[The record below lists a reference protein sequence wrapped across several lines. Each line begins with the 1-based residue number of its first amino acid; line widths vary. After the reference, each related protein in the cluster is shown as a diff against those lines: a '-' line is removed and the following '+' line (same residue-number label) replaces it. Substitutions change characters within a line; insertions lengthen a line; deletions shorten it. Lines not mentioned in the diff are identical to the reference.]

1 MSLVRAGK
9 LARQTNAGLLT
20 SPSRADAN
28 LPQTLIVV
36 IGVLTMA
43 YNGILAALLAGGLPI
58 NSSVPAVV
66 EIMFLL
72 AACALSLK
80 NGFER
85 SSILPLFLSYFIMMT
100 SILLSI
106 QGETIYVVSVRNFLI
121 VSFFTLLGGKCTFQT
136 LKKVFICAS
145 AITLLALFL
154 EVFFLENYI
163 NLFQPAKYLA
173 STRGMAES
181 EYSGGLSAGT
191 ILFDGRFSLG
201 LYSGPRTSSIF
212 LEQVSIN
219 CFGIVLALFVLTFLP
234 DLNWREIALH
244 VITVFAILATNNARM
259 ALIASLIFAAGYRVF
274 PIIPK
279 YYNIALIPTIVGGM
293 FIVFSFVPPSGGDDL
308 IGRMAT
314 SYNLLTSMSITDL
327 LMGNFNETSRSLDS
341 GYAFLIFSSTIFG
354 LILYWLYTSLIVP
367 QADACSKRCAWGL
380 TIYIGVWLLVGGT
393 GTFSMK
399 TAPLLWLIVGFVR
412 CHSLKV
418 IEEAR
423 VEGATRALQ
432 YARGTKRN
440 SFQSRPVT
448 ISHQPSAPT
457 LM

>member
-1 MSLVRAGK
+1 MSLVRTGK
-9 LARQTNAGLLT
+9 LDRQTNAGLLR
-20 SPSRADAN
+20 SPNRANAN
-28 LPQTLIVV
+28 LPQNLIVA

-66 EIMFLL
+66 ETMFLL

-85 SSILPLFLSYFIMMT
+85 SSIFPLFLSYFIMMT

-136 LKKVFICAS
+136 LKKIFIYAS
-145 AITLLALFL
+145 AITLLVLFV
-154 EVFFLENYI
+154 EVFFLDNYI
-163 NLFQPAKYLA
+163 NIFQPAKYLA
-173 STRGMAES
+173 ATRGMTES

-234 DLNWREIALH
+234 DLNWRELSLH
-244 VITVFAILATNNARM
+244 IVTVFAILATNNARM
-259 ALIASLIFAAGYRVF
+259 ALIASLIFVAGYRVF
-274 PIIPK
+274 PIIPR
-279 YYNIALIPTIVGGM
+279 YYNVVLMPSIVGGM
-293 FIVFSFVPPSGGDDL
+293 FIVFLFVAPSGGDDL

-314 SYNLLTSMSITDL
+314 SYNLLTSMDITDL
-327 LMGNFNETSRSLDS
+327 LMGNFDRTSRSLDS

-354 LILYWLYTSLIVP
+354 LMLYWLYISFIVP
-367 QADACSKRCAWGL
+367 QSDAYSKRCAWGL

-399 TAPLLWLIVGFVR
+399 TAPLLWLLVGFVR
-412 CHSLKV
+412 CHSLSL
-418 IEEAR
+418 IEGVR
-423 VEGATRALQ
+423 VEGVTRASQ
-432 YARGTKRN
+432 YAPETKRS
-440 SFQSRPVT
+440 SFQSFPVT
-448 ISHQPSAPT
+448 ISH
-457 LM
+457 